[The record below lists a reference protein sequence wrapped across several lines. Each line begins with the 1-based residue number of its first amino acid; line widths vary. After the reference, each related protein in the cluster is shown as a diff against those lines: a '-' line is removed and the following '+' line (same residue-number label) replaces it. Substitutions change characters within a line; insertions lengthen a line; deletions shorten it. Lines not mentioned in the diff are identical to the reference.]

1 MTSPRPGG
9 GSRLAPALR
18 TGAAALALAL
28 AALSVT
34 RFQDLRARQ
43 AAAAAWLESTG
54 VAQDA
59 ALEREPDAERVRL
72 KAARAALSAE
82 LDPARRAGLPPE
94 QAARESAARLTG
106 IAREARA
113 VLARRP
119 AAWDAAMILG
129 AATYLGWSQTR
140 DERLFTSYRSWEAPL
155 EAALRLAPAK
165 REPVRFLASAYL
177 EIWPVLS
184 PGKKATAR
192 GLLAEVLRDPRDLNR
207 LIDPWLEAAADRRE
221 AFSVLPADPAA
232 WERVGYAYAQ
242 RGDWRGYAAARE
254 RWDSALLAGLR
265 RDLAEAGRRRR
276 AGDVAG
282 SRDLYLSVA
291 ARARFDARYRPLLER
306 ALTQCPPGP
315 VDRGTAERLAPHLTA
330 ALDRCLLAGCGLEPA
345 ALKRLARFV
354 REAPPHQEALAY
366 LFAGD
371 LNRAEDLERRS
382 DALWSAEWAPYLIA
396 KARVLAEGGRGEE
409 AAAAL
414 AELHRDWQEHPLAWE
429 ARLEVARAA
438 GDAQGAARARERLA
452 ALGRES
458 WPATAWAWRREVA
471 RLEMVTAG
479 AGRGLAVEL
488 DEVPPGGA
496 VIELRLD
503 GASLG
508 VFPVRPAAAG
518 TRPLLELAAP
528 VDAGLHLLEIEGTL
542 GGRVLPGAVLLR

>member
-1 MTSPRPGG
+1 MTSPR
-9 GSRLAPALR
+9 SADRSWLAPVLR

-28 AALSVT
+28 AVTSVT
-34 RFQDLRARQ
+34 RYQELRARQ
-43 AAAAAWLESTG
+43 SDSAGWLEHSG
-54 VAQDA
+54 VTVDA

-82 LDPARRAGLPPE
+82 LDAGRRAGLPEE
-94 QAARESAARLTG
+94 QAARESAARLAG
-106 IAREARA
+106 IAREASA

-129 AATYLGWSQTR
+129 AATYLGWSQAR

-165 REPVRFLASAYL
+165 REPVRFLAAAYL

-184 PGKKATAR
+184 PAKKATAR
-192 GLLAEVLRDPRDLNR
+192 GLLVEVFRDPQDLNR
-207 LIDPWLEAAADRRE
+207 LVDPWLEAAADRRE

-232 WERVGYAYAQ
+232 WERVGSSYAQ
-242 RGDWRGYAAARE
+242 RGDWKGYAAARE
-254 RWDSALLAGLR
+254 RWDAALLADLR
-265 RDLAEAGRRRR
+265 RDLAEASRRRR
-276 AGDVAG
+276 AGDVPG

-315 VDRGTAERLAPHLTA
+315 VDRGTAERLAPHLNA
-330 ALDRCLLAGCGLEPA
+330 ALERCLLAGCGMEPA

-354 REAPPHQEALAY
+354 REAPPQQEALAY

-371 LNRAEDLERRS
+371 LSRAEDLERRS
-382 DALWSAEWAPYLIA
+382 DARWSAEWAPYLIA
-396 KARVLAEGGRGEE
+396 KARVLGERGRGEE

-429 ARLEVARAA
+429 ARLDVARAA
-438 GDAQGAARARERLA
+438 GDAQGAALARERLA

-479 AGRGLAVEL
+479 ERRGLTVEL
-488 DEVPPGGA
+488 DEVPPLGA
-496 VIELRLD
+496 VVELRLD
-503 GASLG
+503 GAALG

-518 TRPLLELAAP
+518 TRPLLELAVP
-528 VDAGLHLLEIEGTL
+528 VDAGLHLLEVEGTQ
-542 GGRVLPGAVLLR
+542 GGRVLPGRVLLR